1 MSKKYLGPLNNFK
14 NMYIFLYSNRKSLF
28 KEFKWVWT
36 QMRFRPETLTCEIR
50 ERSTL
55 ANVGPPFLPRVSTFG
70 PGCQQKRLGGGQEAA
85 ACVRVPGA
93 GSASARCGPGSPRG
107 VRLGVGPVA
116 TFPTFPRPIPL
127 DFIASSPSRLSPRLD
142 HSTCHQLVSP
152 CLVSSGSNQKCV
164 SLPFNSH
171 SIVTESSLTSPLLH

>member
-55 ANVGPPFLPRVSTFG
+55 ANVGPPFLPESQHLRAGLSAET
-70 PGCQQKRLGGGQEAA
+70 PGRRPGGSGLRSRPRCRLSL
-85 ACVRVPGA
+85 GA
-93 GSASARCGPGSPRG
+93 LWP
-107 VRLGVGPVA
+107 
-116 TFPTFPRPIPL
+116 
-127 DFIASSPSRLSPRLD
+127 RLSPWRPPWCWASRYLP
-142 HSTCHQLVSP
+142 HLPTAH
-152 CLVSSGSNQKCV
+152 SSGFHRL
-164 SLPFNSH
+164 LP
-171 SIVTESSLTSPLLH
+171 VQAVTSPGP